1 VSVRPDLI
9 ECWVFRLRAGGRD
22 PEFLLIR
29 RAPDR
34 IFPGIWQPVTGG
46 LHAGERAPVAAR
58 REVAE
63 ETGLA
68 DDAVEAMFDLDQV
81 GSFYAEDLDAVVN
94 SVIYAVR
101 VRADAEASLSGEHD
115 GLEWVDA
122 ESAIR
127 RSIWPPYR
135 ESIERILRLV
145 AEPDWARW
153 FELDR
158 EGHRTAR

>member
-1 VSVRPDLI
+1 MSIRPDLI
-9 ECWVFRLRAGGRD
+9 ECWVFRLPAGSRE
-22 PEFLLIR
+22 PEFLLIQ

-34 IFPGIWQPVTGG
+34 IFPGLWQPVTGG

-63 ETGLA
+63 ETGLG
-68 DDAVEAMFDLDQV
+68 DDAIEAMFDLDQI
-81 GSFYAEDLDAVVN
+81 GSFYAEDLDAIVN

-101 VRADAEASLSGEHD
+101 VRADAVARVSGEHD

-122 ESAIR
+122 EAAIS

-135 ESIERILRLV
+135 ESIRRILRLV
-145 AEPDWARW
+145 AEPEWADW
-153 FELDR
+153 FGLDQDGR
-158 EGHRTAR
+158 RTAR